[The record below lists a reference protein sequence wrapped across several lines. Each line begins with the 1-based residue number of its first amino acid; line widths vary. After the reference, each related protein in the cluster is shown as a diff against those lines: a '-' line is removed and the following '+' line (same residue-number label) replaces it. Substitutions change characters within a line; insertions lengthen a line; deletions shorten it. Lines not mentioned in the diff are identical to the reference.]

1 MSYYDIL
8 KDVYPHVEYVSHLRK
23 YVFKSY
29 VQDVCYEEAVSQ
41 LSKLCVE
48 LCYAIVEKRSDS
60 LYDVLVVQLTEWEK
74 AERFLCDEEFFHILE
89 TTPEH
94 IEIKDGEYVFKD
106 YVEEAIIRQ
115 GIERSVLCPYNWK
128 HKEKW
133 YISESRELL
142 YAKLKKYTD
151 KLPTLCE
158 WKIK

>member
-74 AERFLCDEEFFHILE
+74 ENRLYFDEQFYHIWE
-89 TTPEH
+89 TIPEH
-94 IEIKDGEYVFKD
+94 LEIKEGEYVFKD
-106 YVEEAIIRQ
+106 YVEDAIIKQ
-115 GIERSVLCPYNWK
+115 GIQIAKTTAHPSM
-128 HKEKW
+128 HKG
-133 YISESRELL
+133 YIDCAREQI
-142 YAKLKKYTD
+142 YEKLKNLTN
-151 KLPTLCE
+151 KLTILF
-158 WKIK
+158 